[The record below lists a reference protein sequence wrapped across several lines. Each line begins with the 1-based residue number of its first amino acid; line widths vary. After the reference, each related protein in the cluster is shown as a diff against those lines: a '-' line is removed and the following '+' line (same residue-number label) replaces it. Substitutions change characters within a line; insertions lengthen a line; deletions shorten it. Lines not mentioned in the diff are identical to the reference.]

1 MKELKSKGSQ
11 SNSEIF
17 IKYLIWWTEPIISW
31 ISIIQYTVKH
41 TDNVLLA
48 FSSLR
53 RCNVSFWWYAAE
65 VGALSLPRGQR
76 ISRRGGICWSPWHW
90 DKGLCIWNMNVS
102 VINDK
107 HIMKS
112 YTWWNLTMNLII
124 KGTEYVILSFSAG
137 WWPTGSQWHCWCV
150 LSIEARTFTDG
161 LHKVEHGSP
170 WTGFWFGC
178 SGKGKKKTP
187 YALFLNFA
195 T

>member
-1 MKELKSKGSQ
+1 MKELKSKDSQ
-11 SNSEIF
+11 SNSQIF
-17 IKYLIWWTEPIISW
+17 IKYLIWWTGPIISW

-107 HIMKS
+107 HIMRS
-112 YTWWNLTMNLII
+112 YTWWNLIVNLII
-124 KGTEYVILSFSAG
+124 KGTEYIILSFCRLVTHRKSMALLACFVNRSENLY
-137 WWPTGSQWHCWCV
+137 WLAPPS
-150 LSIEARTFTDG
+150 RTWVT
-161 LHKVEHGSP
+161 
-170 WTGFWFGC
+170 
-178 SGKGKKKTP
+178 
-187 YALFLNFA
+187 LNRLLVWLLWQR
-195 T
+195 